1 MAKGFFIDLSV
12 CTACRGCQVACK
24 QWKKLPA
31 EQTHNWGSH
40 QNPADLS
47 YNTLKLVR
55 FEETVVDGELKWLFF
70 PDQCRHCLV
79 PPCKDIGDLDAEGAV
94 LKDEATGAVVFTEKT
109 ADLGYPEDVRD
120 ACPYDIPRQAPDSSA
135 MSKCDMCIDRVQN
148 GMLPA
153 CVLSC
158 PTGAMNFGDLDE
170 MRAMAEA
177 RLAEVKATN
186 PNAMLAD
193 PNDVQVI
200 YLTEYD
206 PALYSYNAV
215 ADASPRLINRK
226 SLLAKLFRPLKR
238 SLT

>member
-1 MAKGFFIDLSV
+1 MAKGFFIDLSK

-31 EQTHNWGSH
+31 DATHNWGSH

-47 YNTLKLVR
+47 GTTLKLVR
-55 FEETVVDGELKWLFF
+55 MEEIENNGELAWVFF
-70 PDQCRHCLV
+70 PEQCRHCV
-79 PPCKDIGDLDAEGAV
+79 EPPCRDMSEVEGSIYT
-94 LKDEATGAVVFTEKT
+94 DETTGAVIFTEKT
-109 ADLGYPEDVRD
+109 AEEDFEMIHDV
-120 ACPYDIPRQAPDSSA
+120 CPYNIPRQAEDGTLT
-135 MSKCDMCIDRVQN
+135 KCDMCNDRVQN

-153 CVLSC
+153 CVLTC
-158 PTGAMNFGDLDE
+158 PTGTMNFGDLDE